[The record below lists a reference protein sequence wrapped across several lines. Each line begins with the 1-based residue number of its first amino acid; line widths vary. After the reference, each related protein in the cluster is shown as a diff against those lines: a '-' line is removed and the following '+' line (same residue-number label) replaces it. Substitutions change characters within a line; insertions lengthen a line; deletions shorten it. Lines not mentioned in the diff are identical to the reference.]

1 MLAALL
7 FWLSPARRRFMRRYA
22 RPAMDAMRA
31 RLVRFGAPQAIGFV
45 SIIQDANAEFLAYAL
60 TRGGPLKSYSDRA
73 TVATVKAC
81 LSAMLI
87 FSVNM
92 FARDEI
98 AKNESEL
105 VRLLAAVIG
114 CDAMQ
119 VMLRRDSL
127 TQGAAFGRVGALHAV
142 DFRARRRTSGRPTTP
157 NLSAPSA
164 SNYLSYIGQYRE
176 VLEREA
182 ARFDSD
188 T

>member
-22 RPAMDAMRA
+22 RPAMASMRA
-31 RLVRFGAPQAIGFV
+31 RLSHFGAPQAIGFV
-45 SIIQDANAEFLAYAL
+45 SIILDANAEFLAYAL
-60 TRGGPLKSYSDRA
+60 ARGGPLENYRDRA
-73 TVATVKAC
+73 TPATVEAC
-81 LSAMLI
+81 LGAMLI

-114 CDAMQ
+114 CDPMQ
-119 VMLRRDSL
+119 VMLRRDNLRKAPRSEEWTL
-127 TQGAAFGRVGALHAV
+127 YAQLISALGGERPAYDAELERAFS
-142 DFRARRRTSGRPTTP
+142 F
-157 NLSAPSA
+157 
-164 SNYLSYIGQYRE
+164 NYLSYIGQYRE

>member
-22 RPAMDAMRA
+22 RPALGAMRE
-31 RLVRFGAPQAIGFV
+31 RLIHFGGPQAVGFV

-60 TRGGPLKSYSDRA
+60 ARGGPLESYRDRA
-73 TVATVKAC
+73 TPATVEAC
-81 LSAMLI
+81 LGAMLI

-92 FARDEI
+92 FAREEI

-114 CDAMQ
+114 CDPMQ

-127 TQGAAFGRVGALHAV
+127 RKAPRSEEWALYAQLISALGGERPAYAAEVERAFG
-142 DFRARRRTSGRPTTP
+142 F
-157 NLSAPSA
+157 
-164 SNYLSYIGQYRE
+164 NYLSYIGQYRGR
-176 VLEREA
+176 LEREA

>member
-7 FWLSPARRRFMRRYA
+7 FGLSPARRRFMRRYA
-22 RPAMDAMRA
+22 RPAMGAMRA

-60 TRGGPLKSYSDRA
+60 TRGGPLESYSDRA
-73 TVATVKAC
+73 TVATVEAC

-127 TQGAAFGRVGALHAV
+127 RKAPRSEEWALYTQLISALGGERPAYDAELERAFG
-142 DFRARRRTSGRPTTP
+142 F
-157 NLSAPSA
+157 
-164 SNYLSYIGQYRE
+164 NYLSYIGQYRE